1 MRPLSPALQG
11 GWPDAALAGRSGAV
25 CDPGSVRGG
34 GAGGGAVRLR
44 PARAALRARLPAVLL
59 PVPADQPAHRPL
71 RRVDGRPAPLPARGV
86 RRDPRGVA
94 AGPADDG
101 ADLGHRLVRG
111 RRGGGGGRRD
121 RAGVRRARRGRHRRV
136 HRAGGQRGAAGLRP
150 QLPDAVRGPDPQR
163 DRPQVRRGGDRGRRD
178 LLLRRRELAD
188 PGRPGRPVRA
198 RPHPPVRPAVDPA
211 RRRRAGLRGP
221 GCDLAYAVCRGQ
233 PQAAGGTHGR
243 PAAAAGADPGRG
255 AGDGARQVAA
265 WRLGGGRWPVTAF
278 ALTSEQQDLAERVR
292 ELASGQLRALA
303 EAGTPGQVNRELIKA
318 MGDLGLLARLF
329 PGVGAGGLSREA
341 AAMDLCLLR
350 EALATQSTEAET
362 ALALQGLGSYPVLQS
377 GQEEVVRRWLPA
389 VAAGDAVAAFALTE
403 PGAGSDAAALA
414 LRAEPDGPGW
424 RLTGEKMWISNAP
437 EADFYTV
444 FARTTPG
451 AGARGVSAFVVPAD
465 RPGLGG
471 EHLDMIS
478 PHPIG
483 RLVFDGVPVQSA
495 ELLGEQDRGFRVAMR
510 TLDLFR
516 PSVGAFAVGMAQA
529 ATDAAVA
536 HAGTR
541 TAFGGP
547 LKDQQAVSHLL
558 AEMATR
564 TEAARLLVYA
574 AAAAYD
580 ATCAAGGAAGAAG
593 SAGGAGGNGLA
604 AKSAMAKLFATETA
618 QFVVDAAVQ
627 LHGARAL
634 RRGHLLEHLY
644 REVRAPRIYE
654 GASEVQ
660 RTIIARE
667 LYR

>member
-1 MRPLSPALQG
+1 M
-11 GWPDAALAGRSGAV
+11 
-25 CDPGSVRGG
+25 
-34 GAGGGAVRLR
+34 
-44 PARAALRARLPAVLL
+44 
-59 PVPADQPAHRPL
+59 
-71 RRVDGRPAPLPARGV
+71 
-86 RRDPRGVA
+86 
-94 AGPADDG
+94 
-101 ADLGHRLVRG
+101 
-111 RRGGGGGRRD
+111 
-121 RAGVRRARRGRHRRV
+121 
-136 HRAGGQRGAAGLRP
+136 
-150 QLPDAVRGPDPQR
+150 
-163 DRPQVRRGGDRGRRD
+163 
-178 LLLRRRELAD
+178 
-188 PGRPGRPVRA
+188 
-198 RPHPPVRPAVDPA
+198 
-211 RRRRAGLRGP
+211 
-221 GCDLAYAVCRGQ
+221 
-233 PQAAGGTHGR
+233 
-243 PAAAAGADPGRG
+243 
-255 AGDGARQVAA
+255 
-265 WRLGGGRWPVTAF
+265 TAF
-278 ALTSEQQDLAERVR
+278 ALTGEQQDFAERVR
-292 ELASGQLRALA
+292 EIASGQLRALA
-303 EAGTPGQVNRELIKA
+303 EAGTPGHVNRELIKA

-341 AAMDLCLLR
+341 AALDLCILR
-350 EALATQSTEAET
+350 ESLATQSTEAET

-377 GQEEVVRRWLPA
+377 GREEIVRRWLPA

-414 LRAEPDGPGW
+414 LRAESDGPGW
-424 RLTGEKMWISNAP
+424 RLTGEKVWISNAP

-483 RLVFDGVPVQSA
+483 RLVFDGVPVHA
-495 ELLGEQDRGFRVAMR
+495 DELLGEQDRGFRVAMR

-580 ATCAAGGAAGAAG
+580 DAG
-593 SAGGAGGNGLA
+593 GGAGTGVGAGAGAGAGGKGLA
-604 AKSAMAKLFATETA
+604 AKSAMAKLFATEAA

-627 LHGARAL
+627 IHGARAL

>member
-1 MRPLSPALQG
+1 
-11 GWPDAALAGRSGAV
+11 
-25 CDPGSVRGG
+25 
-34 GAGGGAVRLR
+34 
-44 PARAALRARLPAVLL
+44 
-59 PVPADQPAHRPL
+59 
-71 RRVDGRPAPLPARGV
+71 
-86 RRDPRGVA
+86 
-94 AGPADDG
+94 
-101 ADLGHRLVRG
+101 
-111 RRGGGGGRRD
+111 
-121 RAGVRRARRGRHRRV
+121 
-136 HRAGGQRGAAGLRP
+136 
-150 QLPDAVRGPDPQR
+150 
-163 DRPQVRRGGDRGRRD
+163 
-178 LLLRRRELAD
+178 
-188 PGRPGRPVRA
+188 
-198 RPHPPVRPAVDPA
+198 
-211 RRRRAGLRGP
+211 
-221 GCDLAYAVCRGQ
+221 
-233 PQAAGGTHGR
+233 
-243 PAAAAGADPGRG
+243 
-255 AGDGARQVAA
+255 
-265 WRLGGGRWPVTAF
+265 
-278 ALTSEQQDLAERVR
+278 
-292 ELASGQLRALA
+292 
-303 EAGTPGQVNRELIKA
+303 
-318 MGDLGLLARLF
+318 
-329 PGVGAGGLSREA
+329 
-341 AAMDLCLLR
+341 
-350 EALATQSTEAET
+350 
-362 ALALQGLGSYPVLQS
+362 
-377 GQEEVVRRWLPA
+377 
-389 VAAGDAVAAFALTE
+389 
-403 PGAGSDAAALA
+403 
-414 LRAEPDGPGW
+414 
-424 RLTGEKMWISNAP
+424 
-437 EADFYTV
+437 
-444 FARTTPG
+444 
-451 AGARGVSAFVVPAD
+451 VSAFVVPAD

-483 RLVFDGVPVQSA
+483 RLVFDGVPVQPA

-580 ATCAAGGAAGAAG
+580 ASAAVGGTGPAGK
-593 SAGGAGGNGLA
+593 GLA

-627 LHGARAL
+627 IHGARAL